1 MIFSRK
7 ANPPQHPPLLMN
19 NIVLTETDTHKHL
32 GLTLSNTCTWSNH
45 IQTITTKAWT
55 RLNLLRALKFRVSR
69 KSLEQMYISFVRP
82 LLEYCDSVWDNAS
95 VDSKKQLHAVHIE
108 AARIITGATKLC
120 SIEKLLS
127 DLGWESLQNRR
138 NKYKLI
144 IFYKIIN
151 GLTPNYLLD
160 LVPPIIQET
169 TNYNLRKANDIQT
182 LHARTNLYYNSFFPS
197 TIRAWN
203 SLPEDTKQSPSIS
216 SFKFRLN
223 RDINKPPKYYNTGIR
238 MGQILHTRIRL
249 ECSSLNAHLYR
260 KKHCTRTYMPMWRF
274 RKFLPLLFHLS
285 NIRRC

>member
-1 MIFSRK
+1 
-7 ANPPQHPPLLMN
+7 
-19 NIVLTETDTHKHL
+19 
-32 GLTLSNTCTWSNH
+32 
-45 IQTITTKAWT
+45 
-55 RLNLLRALKFRVSR
+55 
-69 KSLEQMYISFVRP
+69 MYISFVRP

-95 VDSKKQLHAVHIE
+95 VDSKKQLYAVQIE

-138 NKYKLI
+138 NKHKLI

-169 TNYNLRKANDIQT
+169 TNYNLRNASEIQT
-182 LHARTNLYYNSFFPS
+182 LHASTNLYYNSFFPS
-197 TIRAWN
+197 MIRAWN

-223 RDINKPPKYYNTGIR
+223 RDINKPPKYYNTGTR
-238 MGQILHTRIRL
+238 MVQILHTRIRL

-260 KKHCTRTYMPMWRF
+260 KNIVPEPTCQCGGFESSYHFFFICQIFIDARTRY
-274 RKFLPLLFHLS
+274 LPANLNDFTTRDLLFGMENKTNHENEALLMKVQEFIVKS
-285 NIRRC
+285 GWFTRN